1 MRYRIGFVAIF
12 VACAATLRGQ
22 DAMFKVELVPTGAVF
37 AMTEPTL
44 TGDGYVF
51 RVWPDGAAKSLRQ
64 SKVRTITRV
73 PTYDT
78 LYKVDLIPSGAITA
92 KDQPTLVGNTYVFH
106 SWRDGTYMSVRKTD
120 MRRISEL
127 TGDKAFWVAEGQKGQ
142 IEAGHL
148 PGKGGTII
156 EIDNP
161 TRLES
166 STQAGP
172 QNARVVGRVRVRTI
186 ATNHSSQ

>member
-22 DAMFKVELVPTGAVF
+22 DAMFKVELVPTGAMF

-44 TGDGYVF
+44 NGDVYVF
-51 RVWPDGAAKSLRQ
+51 RAWPDGAAKSLRP
-64 SKVRTITRV
+64 SRIRTITRV

-106 SWRDGTYMSVRKTD
+106 SWRDGTYMSVRKSDT
-120 MRRISEL
+120 RRISAL
-127 TGDKAFWVAEGQKGQ
+127 TGDKAFWVAEGQKGE

-156 EIDNP
+156 EIGNP
-161 TRLES
+161 DAREGS
-166 STQAGP
+166 AQAGP

-186 ATNHSSQ
+186 PINHSLQ

>member
-12 VACAATLRGQ
+12 VVCAATLRGQ
-22 DAMFKVELVPTGAVF
+22 DAMFKVELVPTGAIF

-44 TGDGYVF
+44 NGDVYVF
-51 RVWPDGAAKSLRQ
+51 RAWPDGAAKSLRQ
-64 SKVRTITRV
+64 SKIRTITRV

-106 SWRDGTYMSVRKTD
+106 SWRDGTYMSVRKADT
-120 MRRISEL
+120 RRISEL
-127 TGDKAFWVAEGQKGQ
+127 TGDKAFWVAEGQKGE

-186 ATNHSSQ
+186 ATNHSQ